1 MTSTLNAA
9 SGAEAPRRPQSH
21 RRSVAATV
29 VGNFVE
35 SFDWLAF
42 GLFAPLF
49 AAQFFPS
56 SNPVTSLL
64 GAFTVLGIGVLVR
77 PLGGILLG
85 RLADRRGR
93 KPALMLSIALMGAGS
108 LLIAVSPTHQQ
119 IGWFAPVL
127 LLVARMAQGISAGG
141 EWPSA
146 TAYLMEMAP
155 AKRRCLYGSL
165 FSLTT
170 VGGAFTASLLGGV
183 LTGVLGKDGMTS
195 WGWRVPFLIG
205 GVLGILLLLARNQ
218 LAETEVFQREARTH
232 ASRGSLRLLLT
243 RYRRNVVVS
252 MMFAAGLGCVA
263 GSWTTVVPAMGQRL
277 AGPETMFWVIVSVT
291 GTGILL
297 QVPLGLLADRVGA
310 ARFLSV
316 AAVGMATVGVWAYLS
331 MDATVTGLV
340 LAYGTGAT
348 YLVCASI
355 VLPKLLSEIYPARI
369 RALGMGLPYAL
380 TSAVLGG
387 IAPVAATQADAN
399 GASEW
404 FIGGVA
410 IAVLL
415 ALPAA
420 VAVRRLDRE
429 LGGKAVPPVPAAS
442 VPPANPLVAAP
453 SAPRE
458 DARLGG

>member
-1 MTSTLNAA
+1 MTSTA
-9 SGAEAPRRPQSH
+9 RTRPVSH

-85 RLADRRGR
+85 RMADRRGR
-93 KPALMLSIALMGAGS
+93 KPALMLSIALMAGGS
-108 LLIAVSPTHQQ
+108 LLIAVSPTHAQ
-119 IGWFAPVL
+119 IGLFAPL
-127 LLVARMAQGISAGG
+127 LLLIARMAQGISAGG

-155 AKRRCLYGSL
+155 ARRKCLYGSL
-165 FSLTT
+165 FSITT
-170 VGGAFTASLLGGV
+170 VGGAFTASLLGGA
-183 LTGVLGKDGMTS
+183 LTAWIGTAGMTS
-195 WGWRVPFLIG
+195 WGWRVPFLVG
-205 GVLGILLLLARNQ
+205 GVFGVILLLIRNQ
-218 LAETEVFQREARTH
+218 LTETEVFQREARRH
-232 ASRGSLRLLLT
+232 SARGSLRTLL
-243 RYRRNVVVS
+243 RGYRRHVLVS
-252 MMFAAGLGCVA
+252 MMFAAGMGTIA

-277 AGPETMFWVIVSVT
+277 AGPGTMFWVVVSVT

-297 QVPLGLLADRVGA
+297 QIPLGLLADRVGA
-310 ARFLSV
+310 GRFLTV
-316 AAVGMATVGVWAYLS
+316 AAVGFATVGSWAYLS
-331 MDATVTGLV
+331 MGPGFGSLV

-348 YLVCASI
+348 YLVCAST
-355 VLPKLLSEIYPARI
+355 VLPKLLSEIYPPRI

-387 IAPVAATQADAN
+387 IAPVAATAAAES
-399 GASEW
+399 GASAW
-404 FIGGVA
+404 FITGVSA
-410 IAVLL
+410 AVLL
-415 ALPAA
+415 VIPAT
-420 VAVRRLDRE
+420 VAVRRLDRADPE
-429 LGGKAVPPVPAAS
+429 GTGPGTEPGTEASGGGGKTAPAAGSPPARVPAA
-442 VPPANPLVAAP
+442 
-453 SAPRE
+453 
-458 DARLGG
+458 G